1 VEVVLHEPERDT
13 GLGGHLAHGR
23 RLQAAR
29 NRFFTVYDDLV
40 DRLWPSS
47 SVDSEVVTSFG
58 TTRAHRLGSG
68 KQTPLVL
75 LPGSG
80 GPSLMWHTY
89 LGRRAA
95 SRPVTAIDP
104 VGEPDPSVQTR
115 AIDNGDEWSQW
126 LDEVLAALDVGQA
139 HLVGT
144 SYGGWIA
151 LRHALRSPDAVVSLA
166 LLDPGGFGKVSPK
179 FVAWVIACGL
189 ASFAPRPIRHAL
201 ARLLRNLALRDDEA
215 MPLVKATFGV
225 RRRHVLPTPLTDDEL
240 ERITAPT
247 LVLVGGHSQL
257 YDAREVPATITAHM
271 LRAVAEIIPE
281 ATHDIAWSETYDCA
295 SESEDG
301 SGDMWVVSPAAL

>member
-1 VEVVLHEPERDT
+1 MVADCRPPATASSPSTTIWST
-13 GLGGHLAHGR
+13 GSGR
-23 RLQAAR
+23 PRH
-29 NRFFTVYDDLV
+29 
-40 DRLWPSS
+40 
-47 SVDSEVVTSFG
+47 VDSEVVTSFG

-104 VGEPDPSVQTR
+104 VGEPGPSVQTR

-225 RRRHVLPTPLTDDEL
+225 RRRHVLPTPAHRRRTRTDHGTDAGAGRRPQPAL
-240 ERITAPT
+240 RRPRGRGHDHRPHAACRRRDHPRSHPRHCMERNI
-247 LVLVGGHSQL
+247 
-257 YDAREVPATITAHM
+257 
-271 LRAVAEIIPE
+271 
-281 ATHDIAWSETYDCA
+281 
-295 SESEDG
+295 
-301 SGDMWVVSPAAL
+301 